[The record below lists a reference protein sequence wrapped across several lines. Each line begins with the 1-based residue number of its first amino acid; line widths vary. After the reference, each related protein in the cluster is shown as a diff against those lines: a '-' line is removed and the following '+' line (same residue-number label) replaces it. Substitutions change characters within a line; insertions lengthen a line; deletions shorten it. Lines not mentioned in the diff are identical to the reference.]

1 MNEEN
6 VLIAGR
12 NPVMEALKS
21 NTDINSIMVA
31 KGAGE
36 GVVKAIIAKAKK
48 QGIPVKEVSP
58 VKLDA
63 LIPAKNHQG
72 VVASISPVKF
82 YTVRDILKI
91 AADMNQDPF
100 VIILDGIEDVH
111 NFGAIARSAEA
122 CGAHGIVIHK
132 HGAAPVSSIAVKA
145 SAGALM
151 HIPIA
156 RVTNLTRAIEELKEK
171 GLWIAGT
178 DMEGE
183 SNYYE
188 ANLKGPIGL
197 VIGGEGSG
205 ISRLVREN
213 CDFNVKIP
221 MAGKMSSLNASNA
234 AAIVMFEVLKQRTIG
249 Q

>member
-1 MNEEN
+1 MDEEN
-6 VLIAGR
+6 TLIAGR

-36 GVVKAIIAKAKK
+36 GVVRAIIAKAKK

-82 YTVRDILKI
+82 YSIRDILKT
-91 AADMNQDPF
+91 AADKNEDAF
-100 VIILDGIEDVH
+100 IVILDGIEDVH

-122 CGAHGIVIHK
+122 CGAHGIIIHK

-156 RVTNLTRAIEELKEK
+156 RVTNITKAIEELKK
-171 GLWIAGT
+171 NGLWIAGT
-178 DMEGE
+178 DMNGE
-183 SNYYE
+183 TNYYE
-188 ANLKGPIGL
+188 ANLKGPIG
-197 VIGGEGSG
+197 VVVGSEGSG
-205 ISRLVREN
+205 ISRLVLEN
-213 CDFNVKIP
+213 CDFKIRIP
-221 MAGKMSSLNASNA
+221 MSGKMASLNASNA
-234 AAIVMFEVLKQRTIG
+234 AAIVMFEVLRQRIVG
-249 Q
+249 K

>member
-1 MNEEN
+1 MKEEN
-6 VLIAGR
+6 TLIAGR

-21 NTDINSIMVA
+21 NTDINSIMIA
-31 KGAGE
+31 RGSGE
-36 GVVKAIIAKAKK
+36 GIIRAIIAKAKK

-72 VVASISPVKF
+72 VVANISPIKF
-82 YTVRDILKI
+82 YLLRDILKI
-91 AADMNQDPF
+91 AADKGEDALI
-100 VIILDGIEDVH
+100 IILDGIEDVH
-111 NFGAIARSAEA
+111 NFGAIARTAEA

-151 HIPIA
+151 HVPIA
-156 RVTNLTRAIEELKEK
+156 RVTNITKTIMELKEK

-178 DMEGE
+178 DMTGDTK
-183 SNYYE
+183 YYE
-188 ANLKGPIGL
+188 ANLKGPIGV
-197 VIGGEGSG
+197 VIGSEGKG
-205 ISRLVREN
+205 MSRLVRES
-213 CDFNVKIP
+213 CDFNVNIP

-234 AAIVMFEVLKQRTIG
+234 AAIVLFEILKQRTLG
-249 Q
+249 

>member
-1 MNEEN
+1 MKEEN
-6 VLIAGR
+6 TIIAGR

-31 KGAGE
+31 RGHGE
-36 GVVKAIIAKAKK
+36 GIIRAITAKAKK

-72 VVASISPVKF
+72 VVANISPIKF
-82 YTVRDILKI
+82 YLLRDILKI
-91 AADMNQDPF
+91 ASDKGEDALI
-100 VIILDGIEDVH
+100 IILDGIEDVH
-111 NFGAIARSAEA
+111 NFGAIARTAEA

-151 HIPIA
+151 HVPIA
-156 RVTNLTRAIEELKEK
+156 RVTNITKTIMELKEK

-178 DMEGE
+178 DMTGD
-183 SNYYE
+183 SIYYE
-188 ANLKGPIGL
+188 ANLKGPIGV
-197 VIGGEGSG
+197 VIGSEGKG
-205 ISRLVREN
+205 MSRLVRES
-213 CDFNVKIP
+213 CDFNVNIP

-234 AAIVMFEVLKQRTIG
+234 AAIVLFEILKQRTLG
-249 Q
+249 

>member
-1 MNEEN
+1 MKEEN
-6 VLIAGR
+6 TLIAGR

-31 KGAGE
+31 KGSTE
-36 GVVKAIIAKAKK
+36 GVVRAIISKAKK

-72 VVASISPVKF
+72 VVANISPVKF
-82 YTVRDILKI
+82 YNVRDILKV
-91 AADMNQDPF
+91 AADKGEDAF
-100 VIILDGIEDVH
+100 VVILDGIEDVH
-111 NFGAIARSAEA
+111 NFGAIARTAEA

-132 HGAAPVSSIAVKA
+132 HRAAPVSSMAVKA

-156 RVTNLTRAIEELKEK
+156 RVTNITRTIQELKEK

-178 DMEGE
+178 DMAGG
-183 SNYYE
+183 SKYYE
-188 ANLKGPIGL
+188 ANLKGPMGI
-197 VIGGEGSG
+197 VIGSEGKG
-205 ISRLVREN
+205 MSRLVRET
-213 CDFNVKIP
+213 CDFNVQIP
-221 MAGKMSSLNASNA
+221 MLGKMSSLNASNA
-234 AAIVMFEVLKQRTIG
+234 AAIVLFEVLRQRMSG
-249 Q
+249 

>member
-1 MNEEN
+1 MKEEN
-6 VLIAGR
+6 TLIAGR

-31 KGAGE
+31 KGSGE
-36 GVVKAIIAKAKK
+36 GIVKAIVAKAKK

-72 VVASISPVKF
+72 VVANISPIKF
-82 YTVRDILKI
+82 ITVREILKKASDKGEDALI
-91 AADMNQDPF
+91 
-100 VIILDGIEDVH
+100 VILDGIEDVH
-111 NFGAIARSAEA
+111 NFGAIARTAEA
-122 CGAHGIVIHK
+122 CGAHGLIIHK
-132 HGAAPVSSIAVKA
+132 HRAAPVSSMAVKA

-151 HIPIA
+151 HVPVA
-156 RVTNLTRAIEELKEK
+156 RVTNITKTINELKDK

-178 DMEGE
+178 DATGE
-183 SNYYE
+183 SKYYE
-188 ANLKGPIGL
+188 ANLKGPIGV
-197 VIGGEGSG
+197 VIGSEGGG

-213 CDFNVKIP
+213 CDFNLNIP

-234 AAIVMFEVLKQRTIG
+234 AAIVLFEVLRQRTAE
-249 Q
+249 

>member
-1 MNEEN
+1 MKEEN
-6 VLIAGR
+6 TLIAGR

-21 NTDINSIMVA
+21 NTDINSIMIA
-31 KGAGE
+31 RGSGE
-36 GVVKAIIAKAKK
+36 GIIRAIAAKAKK

-72 VVASISPVKF
+72 VVANISPIKF
-82 YTVRDILKI
+82 HLLRDILKI
-91 AADMNQDPF
+91 AADKGEDALI
-100 VIILDGIEDVH
+100 IILDGIEDVH
-111 NFGAIARSAEA
+111 NFGAIARTAEA

-151 HIPIA
+151 HVPIA
-156 RVTNLTRAIEELKEK
+156 RVTNITKTIMELKEK

-178 DMEGE
+178 DMTGDTK
-183 SNYYE
+183 YYE
-188 ANLKGPIGL
+188 ANLKGPIGV
-197 VIGGEGSG
+197 VIGSEGKG
-205 ISRLVREN
+205 MSRLVREN
-213 CDFNVKIP
+213 CDFNVNIP

-234 AAIVMFEVLKQRTIG
+234 AAIVLFEILKQRTLG
-249 Q
+249 

>member
-6 VLIAGR
+6 TLIAGR

-21 NTDINSIMVA
+21 NTDINSIMIA
-31 KGAGE
+31 RGSGE
-36 GVVKAIIAKAKK
+36 GIIRAIAAKAKK

-72 VVASISPVKF
+72 VVANISPIKF
-82 YTVRDILKI
+82 FALRDILKI
-91 AADMNQDPF
+91 AADKGEDAF
-100 VIILDGIEDVH
+100 IVILDGVEDVH

-122 CGAHGIVIHK
+122 CGAHGIIIHK

-151 HIPIA
+151 HVPIV
-156 RVTNLTRAIEELKEK
+156 RVTNITKTIMELKEK

-178 DMEGE
+178 DMTGD
-183 SNYYE
+183 SKYYE
-188 ANLKGPIGL
+188 ANLKGPIGV
-197 VIGGEGSG
+197 VIGSEGKG
-205 ISRLVREN
+205 MSRLVREN
-213 CDFNVKIP
+213 CDFNVNIP
-221 MAGKMSSLNASNA
+221 MAGKMASLNASNA
-234 AAIVMFEVLKQRTIG
+234 AAIVLFEVLKQRTLG
-249 Q
+249 

>member
-6 VLIAGR
+6 TLIAGR

-21 NTDINSIMVA
+21 NTEINSIMVA

-36 GVVKAIIAKAKK
+36 GIVRAIVAKAKK

-72 VVASISPVKF
+72 VVASISPIKF
-82 YTVRDILKI
+82 YTIRDILKT
-91 AADMNQDPF
+91 ATDKNQDPF
-100 VIILDGIEDVH
+100 IIILDGIEDVH

-122 CGAHGIVIHK
+122 CGAHGIIIHK

-156 RVTNLTRAIEELKEK
+156 RVTNITKAIEELKEK

-178 DMEGE
+178 DMDGD

-188 ANLKGPIGL
+188 ANLKGPIG
-197 VIGGEGSG
+197 VVVGSEGSG
-205 ISRLVREN
+205 ISRLVLEN
-213 CDFNVKIP
+213 CDFKIKIP
-221 MAGKMSSLNASNA
+221 MSGKMASLNASNA
-234 AAIVMFEVLKQRTIG
+234 AAIIMFEVLRQRTVG
-249 Q
+249 

>member
-1 MNEEN
+1 MKEETT
-6 VLIAGR
+6 LIAGR

-31 KGAGE
+31 KGHGE
-36 GVVKAIIAKAKK
+36 GIVKAIISKAKK

-58 VKLDA
+58 VKLDS

-82 YTVRDILKI
+82 YTVRDILRK
-91 AADMNQDPF
+91 AEDKGEDPF
-100 VIILDGIEDVH
+100 IVILDGIEDVH
-111 NFGAIARSAEA
+111 NFGAIARTAEA
-122 CGAHGIVIHK
+122 CGAHGLIIHK
-132 HGAAPVSSIAVKA
+132 HRAAPVSSMAVKA

-156 RVTNLTRAIEELKEK
+156 RVTNITKSIQSLKEK

-178 DMEGE
+178 DASGD
-183 SNYYE
+183 SKYYE
-188 ANLKGPIGL
+188 ANLKGPMGI
-197 VIGGEGSG
+197 VIGSEGRG
-205 ISRLVREN
+205 MSRLVKES
-213 CDFNVKIP
+213 CDYNLRIP

-234 AAIVMFEVLKQRTIG
+234 AAIVLFEVLRQRTA

>member
-1 MNEEN
+1 MKEEN
-6 VLIAGR
+6 TLIAGR

-21 NTDINSIMVA
+21 KTDINSIMIA
-31 KGAGE
+31 RGSGE
-36 GVVKAIIAKAKK
+36 GIIRAIIAKAKK

-72 VVASISPVKF
+72 VVANISPIKF
-82 YTVRDILKI
+82 YLLRDILKI
-91 AADMNQDPF
+91 AADKGEDALI
-100 VIILDGIEDVH
+100 IILDGIEDVH
-111 NFGAIARSAEA
+111 NFGAIARTAEA

-151 HIPIA
+151 HVPIA
-156 RVTNLTRAIEELKEK
+156 RVTNITKTIMELKEK

-178 DMEGE
+178 DMTGDTK
-183 SNYYE
+183 YYE
-188 ANLKGPIGL
+188 ANLKGPIGV
-197 VIGGEGSG
+197 VIGSEGKG
-205 ISRLVREN
+205 MSRLVRES
-213 CDFNVKIP
+213 CDFNVNIP

-234 AAIVMFEVLKQRTIG
+234 AAIVLFEILKQRTLG
-249 Q
+249 